1 MMSNPELEESIA
13 KLRQDV
19 ADMFTDVRLDAGLSR
34 KDAIRRLDVVY
45 SNLSRVESA
54 GTDLRLSTIQ
64 RFAYGYG
71 YKVEIALVPLGEE
84 EDGPDESPTGLQTD
98 E

>member
-1 MMSNPELEESIA
+1 MISNPELEANIA
-13 KLRQDV
+13 QLRQDV
-19 ADMFTDVRLDAGLSR
+19 ADMFTDVRLDAGLTR
-34 KDAIRRLDVVY
+34 KDALRQLNVVY

-71 YKVEIALVPLGEE
+71 YKVQLSLVPLEE
-84 EDGPDESPTGLQTD
+84 GNGPDESPSGLPT